1 MQQEYFHTHKACSD
15 LYFKIA
21 VNMKN
26 HEKMVDTSVCF
37 HAKSSKDRIHSII
50 LEKKGLKSLKYQEK
64 NNKFTIC
71 DVAASYDLHACSLY
85 VFLRGS
91 IHIKICQTSHAT
103 SE

>member
-1 MQQEYFHTHKACSD
+1 
-15 LYFKIA
+15 
-21 VNMKN
+21 MKN